1 MAEDGAGMSLCS
13 TCLAIDL
20 LNIPA
25 YPDKYI
31 LNKGSIFRPTLSLL
45 QLWGSWR
52 EEEVSQFGIQF
63 HRTFEDLLDAS
74 KDCAIC
80 AAVLHGAHIFKS
92 WLTQLSE
99 QDKKDEHIS
108 KYLEDGSVWNMR
120 LVKYSQDTENILVI
134 SFDAEHNSIRLI
146 SAFRLCVSDD
156 SDPLSASIT
165 GRCLRKNPTVDSI
178 SDQVGKWLRDCDREH
193 VQLRCCVGERCL
205 PTRVLDVGIDDKQTY
220 IKLYEARDACG
231 KYAAL
236 SYMWGQG
243 KDHFRTTM
251 ASLEEHKEGIITATM
266 PQTFQDAVTM
276 TRKLGIRYLWID
288 ALCIVQDDI
297 ADWSREAS
305 TMGDVYSNAYI
316 VFSVLK
322 SSDNG
327 VGFLGPPETPPYA
340 SCTSTAAGMTATL
353 YVCAIPR
360 TQACY
365 LSSEDYVWDEPL
377 SKRGWTLQE
386 RWLAPRLVHFG
397 SQQMSFECNAYFLC
411 QDGTKFSGRY
421 SDARKDWD
429 TVEEDE
435 RALRASTEWTEL
447 VTEYSLRKLTRGTDK
462 LPAISGIAR
471 MIAGQI
477 NDQYVAGLWRK
488 AMIEGLSWECTEPDQ
503 AATHYQAPSWSWA
516 SLNGPISQQSF
527 GNLMGDNGLEV
538 TIASLSRVLDCVITP
553 KGEDPY
559 GEVLTGSLKMEGLFK
574 TIGPVDCHT
583 ETKVKL
589 HLKGIPGAV
598 SEMKF
603 DTTESA
609 REASNA
615 TLSWFMLFQ
624 MTQMH
629 EKPGAKLHMHQE
641 GIVIIP
647 TGDGSYR
654 RLGKLRIDYATW
666 GDNKLGIN
674 FETRNVVIV

>member
-52 EEEVSQFGIQF
+52 EEEVSQFGVQF

-99 QDKKDEHIS
+99 QDMKDEHIS

-193 VQLRCCVGERCL
+193 VQLRCCIGERCL

-288 ALCIVQDDI
+288 ALC
-297 ADWSREAS
+297 
-305 TMGDVYSNAYI
+305 
-316 VFSVLK
+316 
-322 SSDNG
+322 
-327 VGFLGPPETPPYA
+327 
-340 SCTSTAAGMTATL
+340 
-353 YVCAIPR
+353 
-360 TQACY
+360 
-365 LSSEDYVWDEPL
+365 EDYVWDEPL

-477 NDQYVAGLWRK
+477 NDQYVAGLWHK
-488 AMIEGLSWECTEPDQ
+488 AIIEGLSWECTEPDQ

-589 HLKGIPGAV
+589 HLKGIHGAV